1 MSYSLIDTY
10 FIMSQKPHIF
20 ANKKHSRVLRG
31 SHHRNHSSLRISLS
45 LLLQYV
51 INVIINCGHI
61 NGLQYWRYKLTW
73 NHSVLDCGVH
83 QSLDIVFVYNLNVTP
98 TDFYYQMS
106 FITSLA
112 DLLYLH
118 ADHTNI
124 AGIGLNDSA
133 HYGWGLRDYFTST
146 NISTKMNNI
155 TTGVGNG
162 TSDLSPAI
170 DMAWNNIL
178 SKNTRPGSTPWLF
191 VITDTSTMSTT
202 TSLNAIKAAGIKVGF
217 LTTLSASNY
226 TSYAS
231 DSRYIVA
238 GMSWWTIT
246 SYVSQVVTT
255 LFCPECKFL
264 KWVYF

>member
-1 MSYSLIDTY
+1 M
-10 FIMSQKPHIF
+10 
-20 ANKKHSRVLRG
+20 
-31 SHHRNHSSLRISLS
+31 
-45 LLLQYV
+45 
-51 INVIINCGHI
+51 
-61 NGLQYWRYKLTW
+61 QYWRYKLTW

-133 HYGWGLRDYFTST
+133 HFGWGLRDYFTST

-238 GMSWWTIT
+238 GMSWSTIT

-264 KWVYF
+264 KWVYFKWNVELYFILRKTNQIKIYIDCKLKVYF